1 MESTSQAVPQ
11 TSGNAKSRIAYS
23 FGAFGHDIF
32 YATLSTFFITFVTSH
47 LFNTGNEA
55 QNDRMVLYITNI
67 IAALRIVE
75 LVIDPFIGNAI
86 DRTKTKWGHFR
97 PWVVIGGTI
106 SAVLLLLLFLLY

>member
-55 QNDRMVLYITNI
+55 QMTGWFYTLPTLSRPY
-67 IAALRIVE
+67 E
-75 LVIDPFIGNAI
+75 LSN
-86 DRTKTKWGHFR
+86 
-97 PWVVIGGTI
+97 
-106 SAVLLLLLFLLY
+106 